1 MPRPQPIKNLGRAC
15 VAVLAALWLLLAPA
29 AANGGAPSQD
39 QCRQVP
45 EISRQLSEITGLP
58 LRRPVPCS
66 FIDKQQVNAFLKQR
80 LKEETTPEDIR
91 AEELTLKK
99 FGLVPADFDLAAST
113 VDLLTEQAAAFYDYH
128 KRKLFLT
135 GATSGESQDTVLA
148 HELAHAL
155 ADQNFNLARYIKQGR
170 KSDDGSTARL
180 SVMEGQATWLMS
192 EYTARHLGQTLVGNQ
207 ALAATMAGMTDS
219 GAGEFPVFQKAPL
232 YLRRS
237 LVFPYTEGMVFQSAV
252 LERDH
257 QRGFAEVFTD
267 APVSTQ
273 QILHP
278 EKYFAKVKPT
288 EPALPNAQL
297 PRGYKGLVSGEL
309 GELEHGV
316 LLEQYMGKPEAQEI
330 APHWRGCRFELR
342 ENKKLAR
349 VVLLYAVEWDN
360 EASAASYFALYRQ
373 VLAKKW
379 KHMTVDA
386 ETADRIAGA
395 GDDGRFEL
403 RRNGA
408 VVTSVEGMAAA
419 GCETCFKIL
428 AH

>member
-1 MPRPQPIKNLGRAC
+1 MPAPQPIRDLGRAC
-15 VAVLAALWLLLAPA
+15 AAALAAFWLLLAPA
-29 AANGGAPSQD
+29 AAEASDTSSGQAECQ
-39 QCRQVP
+39 QVP
-45 EISRQLSEITGLP
+45 EISHQLSEITGLP

-80 LKEETTPEDIR
+80 MKEVASPEDIR

-99 FGLVPADFDLAAST
+99 FGLVPPDFDLAAST
-113 VDLLTEQAAAFYDYH
+113 VDLLTEQAAAFYDYN

-135 GATSGESQDTVLA
+135 DFNSAESGDTVLA

-155 ADQNFNLARYIKQGR
+155 ADQNFNLGRYIKQGG

-192 EYTARHLGQTLVGNQ
+192 EYTARRLGQTLLGNPS
-207 ALAATMAGMTDS
+207 LAASMAGMTDS
-219 GAGEFPVFQKAPL
+219 GAGQFPVFEKAPL

-237 LVFPYTEGMVFQSAV
+237 LVFPYTEGMAFQSAV

-408 VVTSVEGMAAA
+408 VVTSVEGMGPA
-419 GCETCFKIL
+419 GR
-428 AH
+428 

>member
-135 GATSGESQDTVLA
+135 GATGGESQDTVLA

-192 EYTARHLGQTLVGNQ
+192 EYAARHLGQTLLGNP
-207 ALAATMAGMTDS
+207 ALAASMAGMTDS
-219 GAGEFPVFQKAPL
+219 GAGDFRSSKKRRSICGARWCSPIPRGWLSKAPCWNA
-232 YLRRS
+232 
-237 LVFPYTEGMVFQSAV
+237 TTSAV
-252 LERDH
+252 SPRSSPTLPYPPSRFCI
-257 QRGFAEVFTD
+257 RK
-267 APVSTQ
+267 STS
-273 QILHP
+273 P
-278 EKYFAKVKPT
+278 K
-288 EPALPNAQL
+288 
-297 PRGYKGLVSGEL
+297 
-309 GELEHGV
+309 
-316 LLEQYMGKPEAQEI
+316 
-330 APHWRGCRFELR
+330 
-342 ENKKLAR
+342 
-349 VVLLYAVEWDN
+349 
-360 EASAASYFALYRQ
+360 
-373 VLAKKW
+373 
-379 KHMTVDA
+379 
-386 ETADRIAGA
+386 
-395 GDDGRFEL
+395 
-403 RRNGA
+403 
-408 VVTSVEGMAAA
+408 
-419 GCETCFKIL
+419 
-428 AH
+428 

>member
-1 MPRPQPIKNLGRAC
+1 MTPRPQPVRHSGRAC
-15 VAVLAALWLLLAPA
+15 VAALAVVCLLLASAGPA
-29 AANGGAPSQD
+29 AAMDDAPGQA

-45 EISRQLSEITGLP
+45 EVSRQLAEITGLP
-58 LRRPVPCS
+58 LRHPVPCS
-66 FIDKQQVNAFLKQR
+66 FINKQQVNAFLKQR
-80 LKEETTPEDIR
+80 IKEVASPEDIR
-91 AEELTLKK
+91 AEELSLRK

-113 VDLLTEQAAAFYDYH
+113 VDLLTEQAAAFYDYN

-135 GATSGESQDTVLA
+135 DTTSEESQDAVLA

-170 KSDDGSTARL
+170 KNDDGSTARL

-192 EYTARHLGQTLVGNQ
+192 EYAARRLGQTLVGNQ
-207 ALAATMAGMTDS
+207 ALAASMAAMTDS
-219 GAGEFPVFQKAPL
+219 GGGQFPVFENAPL

-237 LVFPYTEGMVFQSAV
+237 LVFPYTKGMVFQSAV

-267 APVSTQ
+267 PPVSTQ

-288 EPALPNAQL
+288 EPETPDPHL
-297 PRGYKGLVSGEL
+297 PRGYKGLVRGEL
-309 GELEHGV
+309 GELEHAI
-316 LLEQYMGKPEAQEI
+316 LLEQYAGKQEAQEI

-342 ENKKLAR
+342 ENKKAAR
-349 VVLLYAVEWDN
+349 VVLLYAVEWDD
-360 EASAASYFALYRQ
+360 ESTAARYFTLYRQ

-386 ETADRIAGA
+386 ETADRIAGT

-408 VVTSVEGMAAA
+408 VVTSVEGMEA
-419 GCETCFKIL
+419 ER
-428 AH
+428 

>member
-1 MPRPQPIKNLGRAC
+1 VGRVCA
-15 VAVLAALWLLLAPA
+15 AALAALWLVAAAPA
-29 AANGGAPSQD
+29 EAKHAAPEP
-39 QCRQVP
+39 CRQVP
-45 EISRQLSEITGLP
+45 EISRELSEITGLP

-66 FIDKQQVNAFLKQR
+66 VIDKQQVNAFLKQR
-80 LKEETTPEDIR
+80 LKEDASPEEIR

-128 KRKLFLT
+128 RRKLFLT
-135 GATSGESQDTVLA
+135 AASGESQGAVLA

-155 ADQNFNLARYIKQGR
+155 ADQNFNLARYIKQGN
-170 KSDDGSTARL
+170 KNDDGSTARL

-192 EYTARHLGQTLVGNQ
+192 EYEARRQGKTLLGNRELTESM
-207 ALAATMAGMTDS
+207 AAMTDS
-219 GAGEFPVFQKAPL
+219 GGSQFPVFEKAPL

-237 LVFPYTEGMVFQSAV
+237 LVFPYAEGMVFQSAV

-257 QRGFAEVFTD
+257 QHAFAEVFTS

-278 EKYFAKVKPT
+278 EKYFARVTPVAP
-288 EPALPNAQL
+288 ELPDPHL
-297 PRGYKGLVSGEL
+297 PSGYKGLVRGTL
-309 GELEHGV
+309 GELEHSI
-316 LLEQYMGKPEAQEI
+316 LLEQYAGKEQAQEI

-342 ENKKLAR
+342 ENRKAGR
-349 VVLLYAVEWDN
+349 VVLLYAVAWDD
-360 EASAASYFALYRQ
+360 EASAARYFSLYRQ
-373 VLAKKW
+373 ALGKKW

-386 ETADRIAGA
+386 ESANRVSGT

-403 RRNGA
+403 RREGA
-408 VVTSVEGMAAA
+408 TVTAVEGLEP
-419 GCETCFKIL
+419 GTR
-428 AH
+428 